1 MIKVY
6 RGSIQIVGTPDEL
19 FQDLADAIGGV
30 KKAFRN
36 GGESEAQIETMV
48 NDAVRMANM
57 TEAERNEALCKDV
70 KKLFPDL
77 YASLEK
83 MTGKKDGGNTNDQKS

>member
-30 KKAFRN
+30 KKHS
-36 GGESEAQIETMV
+36 G
-48 NDAVRMANM
+48 MAENL
-57 TEAERNEALCKDV
+57 RHRLKRW
-70 KKLFPDL
+70 
-77 YASLEK
+77 
-83 MTGKKDGGNTNDQKS
+83 